1 MSHKIWT
8 SYVHVL
14 PCTPSQEGQSQC
26 IHAQQ
31 IYWAAKSLINS
42 AYVHFIRAY
51 RPIAFVIYVS
61 LDVTAPSLNRDTWQK
76 IPTFFKNNLN
86 GQAWINKC
94 VSLIRGGRHVT
105 EASFLVPFTSTFRL
119 MVQILAMLL
128 FSFKKIVFPRR
139 KWMKNGGCKYGT
151 RKLLV

>member
-1 MSHKIWT
+1 MFF
-8 SYVHVL
+8 
-14 PCTPSQEGQSQC
+14 
-26 IHAQQ
+26 HAHLLKRVKANASMHNKFTEQPN
-31 IYWAAKSLINS
+31 SLINS

-76 IPTFFKNNLN
+76 IPTFLKNNLN

-105 EASFLVPFTSTFRL
+105 EASFLVPFTSTCRL
-119 MVQILAMLL
+119 MVQILDMLL

-139 KWMKNGGCKYGT
+139 K
-151 RKLLV
+151 